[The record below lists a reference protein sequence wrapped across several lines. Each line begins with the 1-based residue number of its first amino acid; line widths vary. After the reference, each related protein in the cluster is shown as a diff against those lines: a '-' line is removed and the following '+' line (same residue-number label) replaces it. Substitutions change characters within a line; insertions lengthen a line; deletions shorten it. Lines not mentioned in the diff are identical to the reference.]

1 MTPEGGQER
10 AGAEFAVVTV
20 TYSPGEHLA
29 EFLTSLAGATA
40 ASPLVVM
47 VDNGSVDGCP
57 QAAAAEHPNAVL
69 VESGENLGFGRG
81 TNLGAAKARELAG
94 DVEFYLVANPDVVWT
109 EGSVDALLA
118 AARRWPQAGAFGP
131 LVSEPDGTVYPSA
144 RAVPALFLGAMHAV
158 LVGVWPRNP
167 WTRRYLRAD
176 EEPAERE
183 AGWLS
188 GACLLVRR
196 SAFDEVG
203 GFDERYF
210 MYLEDVDL
218 GDRLARAGW
227 ANIYVPSARVVHA
240 QGHSTK
246 RHPARML
253 RAHHDSAYR
262 FFADRHASAW
272 QAPLRFAV
280 RLGLWLRA
288 KIVIARRGA
297 TKEK

>member
-1 MTPEGGQER
+1 MTPR
-10 AGAEFAVVTV
+10 FAIVTV
-20 TYSPGEHLA
+20 TYSPGRHLS
-29 EFLTSLAGATA
+29 EFLTSIASATKA
-40 ASPLVVM
+40 DPLVVM
-47 VDNGSVDGCP
+47 VDNGSVDGAP
-57 QAAAAEHPNAVL
+57 QAAAAEHPRAVL

-81 TNLGAAKARELAG
+81 ANLGAAKVRELVPDA
-94 DVEFYLVANPDVVWT
+94 EFYLVANPDVVWT
-109 EGSVDALLA
+109 EGSIDALLE
-118 AARRWPQAGAFGP
+118 AARRWPGAGALGP
-131 LVSEPDGTVYPSA
+131 LISEPDGSVYPSA
-144 RAVPALFLGAMHAV
+144 RAVPTLLLGAMHAV

-167 WTRRYLRAD
+167 WTRRYLRRD

-188 GACLLVRR
+188 GACLLLRK

-203 GFDERYF
+203 GFDARYF

-218 GDRLARAGW
+218 GDRLAKAGW
-227 ANIYVPSARVVHA
+227 ANVYVPSARVIHA

-262 FFADRHASAW
+262 FFADRHTALW

-280 RLGLWLRA
+280 RCGLGLRA
-288 KIVIARRGA
+288 KMVIARRGA
-297 TKEK
+297 AE